1 MEYLRL
7 FVEPNE
13 DEIKGISL
21 RNKNNDEV
29 SQIVKNI
36 ISKVKMD
43 KDSALIEYEK
53 LFDKVELQSLEVEK
67 EKIENSEKQIDKSL
81 SQAIRI
87 AAKNISLFHENQ
99 KPNESSIEVMEGIKL
114 YRKTVAL
121 NTVGLYIPGGT
132 APLFST
138 VLMLGIPAKIAGCK
152 NIQLCTPPDKNG
164 EINPAILFAAKIAGI
179 DKIFKVGGAQAIAA
193 LAYGTQTIKKCDKI
207 FGPGNQYVT
216 NAKLQV
222 SIDCCSIDLPAG
234 PSEVL
239 VVIDKNS
246 NICFAASDLLSQAE
260 HGFDSQS
267 ILVINADKE
276 EGIKIAGKVEKELE
290 LQMKRLN
297 RKNYLKESLKNSKAV
312 IIQEIKEVN
321 KFINAYAPEHLIIN
335 TDSNEI
341 ILAEV
346 ENAGSV
352 FIGPWSCESAG
363 DYASGTNHTLPT
375 GGWAKSYSGVSYDSF
390 VKKITYQEISQKGL
404 QQLSPTIIK
413 MAEAENL
420 DGHANAVS
428 VRMEE
433 IK

>member
-1 MEYLRL
+1 MEYLKL
-7 FVEPNE
+7 FVEPSK
-13 DEIKGISL
+13 DEIKEISS
-21 RNKNNDEV
+21 RNKNNNEV
-29 SQIVKNI
+29 NQAVKDI
-36 ISKVKMD
+36 ISKVKLG
-43 KDSALIEYEK
+43 KDQALIELERK
-53 LFDKVELQSLEVEK
+53 FDKVQLISLEEEK
-67 EKIENSEKQIDKSL
+67 EKIENSESQIDKKL
-81 SQAIRI
+81 AQAIKV

-99 KPNESSIEVMEGIKL
+99 KSKEHDIEVMKGIKL

-121 NTVGLYIPGGT
+121 QTVGLYIPGGT

-164 EINPAILFAAKIAGI
+164 EINPAVLFAAKTAGI
-179 DKIFKVGGAQAIAA
+179 DKIYKVGGAQAIAA
-193 LAYGTQTIKKCDKI
+193 LAYGTQTIQKCDKI

-222 SIDCCSIDLPAG
+222 STDCCSIDLPAG

-246 NICFAASDLLSQAE
+246 NVRFAASDLLSQAE
-260 HGFDSQS
+260 HGYDSQA
-267 ILVINADKE
+267 ILLINAENKE
-276 EGIKIAGKVEKELE
+276 GFKIAKSVEKELE
-290 LQMKRLN
+290 LQMAYLSRT
-297 RKNYLKESLKNSKAV
+297 NYLKESLKNSKVV
-312 IIQEIKEVN
+312 IIEKIEDVN
-321 KFINAYAPEHLIIN
+321 NFINFYAPEHLIVN
-335 TDSNEI
+335 TESNEQ
-341 ILAEV
+341 ILDKV

-390 VKKITYQEISQKGL
+390 IKKITYQEITRNGL
-404 QQLSPTIIK
+404 ERLGPTIIT
-413 MAEAENL
+413 MAEAEKL
-420 DGHANAVS
+420 DGHANAVA

-433 IK
+433 EK